1 VTGDP
6 GSGCSGDQY
15 AQFNTAAFSVPVA
28 SATNPSV
35 GTESSR
41 NYLIGCPDHTVD
53 LAIARNIRVFGGD
66 RELQLRVDVFNVFDS
81 VVYSGRNTTLQV
93 ASPTSLVQTNNQFDA
108 AGNLVPTRLTP
119 QNSGFGAATGA
130 NDLRRVQVQIRF
142 QF

>member
-1 VTGDP
+1 
-6 GSGCSGDQY
+6 
-15 AQFNTAAFSVPVA
+15 
-28 SATNPSV
+28 
-35 GTESSR
+35 
-41 NYLIGCPDHTVD
+41 LIGCPDHTVD

-81 VVYSGRNTTLQV
+81 VVYSARNTTLQV
-93 ASPTSLVQTNNQFDA
+93 ASPTSLVQTNNQYDA
-108 AGNLVPTRLTP
+108 AGNLVATRLTP